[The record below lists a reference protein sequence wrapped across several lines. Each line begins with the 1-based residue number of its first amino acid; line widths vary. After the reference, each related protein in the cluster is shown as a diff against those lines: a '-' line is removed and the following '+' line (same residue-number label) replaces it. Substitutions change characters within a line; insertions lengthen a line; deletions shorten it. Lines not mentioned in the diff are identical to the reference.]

1 MDPQRFLHAQAA
13 THDEALAELRSGR
26 KVSHWMWFVFPQLRA
41 LGRSERAHY
50 YGLDGLADARAYL
63 AYPVLGVRLHAAVAA
78 AMASPQADA
87 EALFGTIDALK
98 FRSCLTLFEAAADD
112 PAPFAAALGR
122 FYGGERDPA
131 TLALIR

>member
-1 MDPQRFLHAQAA
+1 MDPQRFLDAQGPV
-13 THDEALAELRSGR
+13 HDGALAELRRGR

-41 LGRSERAHY
+41 LGRSERAHR

-63 AYPVLGVRLHAAVAA
+63 AHPVLGARLHAAVAA
-78 AMASPQADA
+78 AMASPEPDA
-87 EALFGTIDALK
+87 EALFGPVDALK

-112 PAPFAAALGR
+112 PAPFGAALDR
-122 FYGGERDPA
+122 FYGGRRDPA

>member
-1 MDPQRFLHAQAA
+1 MDPQRFLLAQGPA
-13 THDEALAELRSGR
+13 HDEALAELHSGR

-50 YGLDGLADARAYL
+50 YGLDGVAEARAYL
-63 AYPVLGVRLHAAVAA
+63 AHPVLGARLREAVAA
-78 AMASPQADA
+78 AMASSQADA